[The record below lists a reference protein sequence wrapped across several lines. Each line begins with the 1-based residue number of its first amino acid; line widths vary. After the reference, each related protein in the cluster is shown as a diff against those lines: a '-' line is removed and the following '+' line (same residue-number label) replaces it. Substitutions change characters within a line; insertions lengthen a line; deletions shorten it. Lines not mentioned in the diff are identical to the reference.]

1 MRIYLTGIALG
12 YIINMYFGGIL
23 IKKWGMNMNKAQ
35 GFTLIEL
42 LVVIAIIALLMA
54 LLMPGLNKARDQAKG
69 VMCRNN
75 LKQIGLA
82 FTLYT
87 EANNGKFQRNG
98 GLWIVRFLPYIGGL
112 GDHDE
117 DYRKMGVYNCPKYP
131 KKEQTLDYVINSW
144 NNGQTEHIGDS
155 LVSDFIRPNT
165 KIFLADNEDGSW
177 RPIIREDQDLDGRAE
192 FDVWQPTHLPSGSDG
207 SRRVARERHR
217 DGCNA
222 AFIDGHSEWIQAESM
237 TEKYWRPK

>member
-1 MRIYLTGIALG
+1 
-12 YIINMYFGGIL
+12 
-23 IKKWGMNMNKAQ
+23 MNRVQ

-42 LVVIAIIALLMA
+42 LVVIAIIALLLA
-54 LLMPGLNKARDQAKG
+54 LLMPSLNKARDQAKG

-87 EANNGKFQRNG
+87 EANNGKFQRNE

-112 GDHDE
+112 GDRDE
-117 DYRKMGVYNCPKYP
+117 DYRSMGVYNCPKYP
-131 KKEQTLDYVINSW
+131 DKEQTLDYVINSW

-155 LVSDFIRPNT
+155 HVSDFIRPNT
-165 KIFLADNEDGSW
+165 KIFLADNENGSW
-177 RPIIREDQDLDGRAE
+177 RPIIREDQDLNGRAE
-192 FDVWQPTHLPSGSDG
+192 FDVWQPPHLPSGSDG

-222 AFIDGHSEWIQAESM
+222 AFMDGHSEWIQAELM
-237 TEKYWRPK
+237 TKKYWRLK